1 MLVAGCGGSFRRAGG
16 LTGSGPMSEGWVC
29 LDCGEPKVVGEMATV
44 VPDMVA
50 EGSGASVG
58 SCREC
63 SRWEADS
70 E

>member
-1 MLVAGCGGSFRRAGG
+1 
-16 LTGSGPMSEGWVC
+16 MSEGWVC

-44 VPDMVA
+44 VPDLVA

-63 SRWEADS
+63 RHG
-70 E
+70 

>member
-1 MLVAGCGGSFRRAGG
+1 
-16 LTGSGPMSEGWVC
+16 MSEGWVC
-29 LDCGEPKVVGEMATV
+29 LDCGEPKVVCEMATV
-44 VPDMVA
+44 VPDLVA